1 MRNMHFSFPPQN
13 STFANTQPA
22 LVKFFYQAFIILYP
36 LAVRLASPF
45 NRKAKLWLDGRKN
58 IFEKLQAAID
68 HPQPIVWMHC
78 SSLGEFEQG
87 RPLIEKVK
95 QQYPAY
101 KILITFFSPS
111 GYEVCKNYEH
121 ADYVFYLPMDSANNA
136 KHFITIVQ
144 PTLIIFVKYEF
155 WHHYLHEAKA
165 RNIPTLLISSIFRKS
180 QPFFKSYGNFYR
192 KMLSCF
198 THIFVQNEESVLQLQ
213 SIQFEKDVTIVGDT
227 RFDRVIEIAEKAE
240 PILVL
245 ENFLKNKEVIVAG
258 STWLEDDKE
267 LAHFVNTMM
276 DIMFIIAPHNI
287 EKERLQECL
296 KIYKRAALF
305 STISKGIPAS
315 TNAIVIDNIGLLSR
329 LYKYATIAYVGGGF
343 GGDGVHN
350 VLEPAVYGKPVVFG
364 PEYEKYF
371 EAIEL
376 VDTKGATTVES
387 VIELE
392 ATFVRLLK
400 KDNEYDQCCK
410 AAKEYVYS
418 KRGATDKLLQFIQAN
433 RLLTN

>member
-1 MRNMHFSFPPQN
+1 MK
-13 STFANTQPA
+13 
-22 LVKFFYQAFIILYP
+22 LFYKTFIILYP
-36 LAVRLASPF
+36 IAIRLASPF

-58 IFEKLQAAID
+58 IFEKLQTAIN
-68 HPQPIVWMHC
+68 HSQPIVWMHC

-87 RPLIEKVK
+87 RPLIEKIK
-95 QQYPAY
+95 KQYPAY

-111 GYEVCKNYEH
+111 GYEVRKNYEQ

-136 KHFITIVQ
+136 KYFLDIVQ
-144 PTLIIFVKYEF
+144 PKLIIFVKYEF
-155 WHHYLHEAKA
+155 WHYYLHEAKG
-165 RNIPTLLISSIFRKS
+165 RNITTLLISTIFRKS

-192 KMLSCF
+192 NMLDYF
-198 THIFVQNEESVLQLQ
+198 THIFVQNEESVLLLQ
-213 SIQFEKDVTIVGDT
+213 SIQHEKNVTLVGDT
-227 RFDRVIEIAEKAE
+227 RFDRVVEIAEKAE
-240 PILVL
+240 PILGL

-267 LAHFVNTMM
+267 LAHFVNTRM
-276 DIMFIIAPHNI
+276 DIVFIIAPHNI

-296 KIYKRAALF
+296 KIYKRSILF
-305 STISKGIPAS
+305 STFSKGISAS
-315 TNAIVIDNIGLLSR
+315 ANAIVIDNIGLLNR
-329 LYKYATIAYVGGGF
+329 LYQYATISYVGGGF
-343 GGDGVHN
+343 GGEGVHN

-364 PEYEKYF
+364 PEYEKYI

-376 VDTKGATTVES
+376 VDTKGATAVES

-400 KDNEYDQCCK
+400 KDEDYDQCCK

-418 KRGATDKLLQFIQAN
+418 RIGATDKLLQFIQAN